1 MNLRSPAR
9 VAVLVALS
17 MVGALTVRAEE
28 TKRPK
33 DAAEAVQ
40 EGNVKNWVEY
50 YERTR
55 ETQRATGKP
64 SPAAT
69 DAPPPKEP
77 APTATPPR

>member
-17 MVGALTVRAEE
+17 MVGAVTIRAEE

-55 ETQRATGKP
+55 EAQRTTARP
-64 SPAAT
+64 PPAAT
-69 DAPPPKEP
+69 DTPPPKEP
-77 APTATPPR
+77 APATTPPR